1 MDAVVENSRVMLR
14 AGVSRRRLWRQVLMI
29 GGTII
34 VVAGGVGFWLTG
46 GRYVGTDDAYIEA
59 NKLLVSTDVSGLVQ
73 DVDVKEGQKVHRG
86 DVLFR
91 LDPLPFRIALQQAQS
106 HLDEEVE
113 TIRSME
119 EDYTRMLRDIEAQ
132 KAQVD

>member
-29 GGTII
+29 GGVIV
-34 VVAGGVGFWLTG
+34 VVAGGLAFWLTG

-73 DVDVKEGQKVHRG
+73 EVDVKEGQKVHRG
-86 DVLFR
+86 DVLFK
-91 LDPLPFRIALQQAQS
+91 LDPKPFQIALDQAQS
-106 HLDEEVE
+106 KIAE
-113 TIRSME
+113 TA
-119 EDYTRMLRDIEAQ
+119 L
-132 KAQVD
+132 